1 MDVAVITI
9 CSRRKR
15 LETEAK
21 LSGQR
26 FTSRTLASVAEKW
39 GRACKTAT
47 TKVPAE
53 NLYSGRGFGEVK
65 KAATAVGADLWV
77 ISAGYGLIHK
87 SHLVAAYDL
96 TISPNS
102 PQSLDRLVGDH
113 NVSLSEWW
121 TYINKGKRTRAIAQL
136 VSRSPKTLFVIGLT
150 RPYFRM
156 IEKDL
161 ETLSADSLNR
171 VRLIGVSHDAI
182 ENRGL
187 GKVLLPYDERLE
199 SLGPPFAGTRSD
211 FPQRATR
218 HFLERV
224 WQSGSGNSLRT
235 HKSRVAVALSGLA
248 KPKKITRRKMG
259 DQELLGLITKHWQD
273 IEGQSGKGLRFF
285 RDHLGVACEQGRFK
299 TLFHEAK
306 QKQSAI

>member
-26 FTSRTLASVAEKW
+26 FASRTLASVAEKW
-39 GRACKTAT
+39 IRARKTAT
-47 TKVPAE
+47 TKLSAE
-53 NLYSGRGFGEVK
+53 NLYTGRGFGEIK
-65 KAATAVGADLWV
+65 KAARAVGADVWV

-87 SHLVAAYDL
+87 SNLVASYDL

-102 PQSLDRLVGDH
+102 PQSLDRLVVDH
-113 NVSLSEWW
+113 DVSLSEWW
-121 TYINKGKRTRAIAQL
+121 TYINRGKRVRTITQL
-136 VSRSPKTLFVIGLT
+136 VERSPKTLFVIGLT
-150 RPYFRM
+150 RPYFKM

-161 ETLSADSLNR
+161 QALSADSLNR
-171 VRLIGVSHDAI
+171 VRLIGLSPGAI
-182 ENRGL
+182 DNQRL
-187 GKVLLPYDERLE
+187 GNVLLPYDERLE

-218 HFLERV
+218 HFMERV
-224 WQSGSGNSLRT
+224 WRSGSANSLRT
-235 HKSRVAVALSGLA
+235 HKSRVATALSDLD
-248 KPKKITRRKMG
+248 KPKKITRRKMD
-259 DQELLGLITKHWQD
+259 DQELLSLIAKHWKD

-306 QKQSAI
+306 QQQSAI